1 MKDKN
6 WKIHSE
12 KKREKRE
19 REIRAK
25 QRGKITQR

>member
-12 KKREKRE
+12 KKRERE

-25 QRGKITQR
+25 QKGKNTQR